1 MPDKSFF
8 SELRKRKVFQTAAI
22 YGAVAWGV
30 TEVTVTVVEQLFLP
44 QWVAT
49 LAVIGF
55 VVGFPVAMFLAWTF
69 DLTTQGIQRT
79 TVSSGRGQASIAA
92 SLVLLIAGTAGLF
105 FLIRPVLQ
113 SQETGPESISI
124 VPNSVAVL
132 PFDSALLESTD
143 AYLGGGLSD
152 ELRDQLGRISGLRV
166 AARSSSIAVLKR
178 SDDARSMGEQLG
190 VAMLVEG
197 RLSQR
202 GNKLR
207 VSVQLIEGRTGLSLW
222 SETFDRGPGEL
233 LTLQQTITERIVREV
248 LPGAKDFVAQPATQN
263 VTANE
268 LMLLARH
275 YESIVRDKPEVD
287 YAILQEAIRLYRE
300 ATEADPDSALAHSR
314 LAGALLYSGE
324 LEAAETPIFRALS
337 LNSELSDVQYTLGLY
352 YWVRGIPGA
361 GEPFRKAVELNPN
374 NPDALQS
381 FANWAWMQ
389 GETEGPEE
397 LLRRAIEV
405 DRLSLS
411 RYGAL
416 GSYLGIERTPEKTLD
431 VARQVEALFDGPA
444 AWRLIGLLHEMAG
457 EVDRAIAWTIMAR
470 DAEPNNGDHNQRLAE
485 LYVIIGDFET
495 GLELEPEP
503 GVGLLYRM
511 RRYQELIDTAELLMI
526 DEPHDVVLRYLL
538 AFGYNATGQFE
549 AALRI
554 LKSTGL
560 PDSVLLEV
568 RASTDMEG
576 FSTLMNA
583 AYGAG
588 ETEVAQGLARF
599 WITKSHP
606 VNKDWWQSVNMA
618 CAMAVAGNHAAALDR
633 LTHVRGSVRLP
644 VRPVLMDSPCLES
657 FAEEPRYQEILGL
670 VEARRK
676 ALRER
681 LPTTLAEFNVSL

>member
-1 MPDKSFF
+1 MPDNSFF
-8 SELRKRKVFQTAAI
+8 DELRRRKVFQAAAI

-30 TEVTVTVVEQLFLP
+30 TEVSVTVVEQLFLP

-69 DLTTQGIQRT
+69 DLTSQGIQRT
-79 TVSSGRGQASIAA
+79 SVSSGRGKASIAA
-92 SLVLLIAGTAGLF
+92 SLVLLVAGTAGLL
-105 FLIRPVLQ
+105 FLIRPALQ

-124 VPNSVAVL
+124 APNSVAVL
-132 PFDSALLESTD
+132 PFDSAGLDSTD

-152 ELRDQLGRISGLRV
+152 ELRDQLGRISGLRI

-178 SDDARSMGEQLG
+178 SDDARSIGEQLG

-233 LTLQQTITERIVREV
+233 LTLQQTITERIVRQV
-248 LPGAKDFVAQPATQN
+248 LPGDKDFIAEPATQN

-275 YESIVRDKPEVD
+275 YETIVRDKPEVD

-300 ATEADPDSALAHSR
+300 ATEADPESALAHSR

-352 YWVRGIPGA
+352 YWARGIPGA
-361 GEPFRKAVELNPN
+361 GAPFRKAVELNPN

-381 FANWAWMQ
+381 YAYWAWMQ

-431 VARQVEALFDGPA
+431 VARQVEALFDGPQ

-457 EVDRAIAWTIMAR
+457 EVDRAIAWTIKAR
-470 DAEPNNGDHNQRLAE
+470 DAEPDNGDHDQRLAE

-503 GVGLLYRM
+503 GAGLLYRM

-526 DEPHDVVLRYLL
+526 DEPHDIVLRYLL

-549 AALRI
+549 AAMRI

-560 PDSVLLEV
+560 PDTVLLEV

-576 FSTLMNA
+576 FSALMNA

-599 WITKSHP
+599 WITKPHP
-606 VNKDWWQSVNMA
+606 VNQDWWQSVNMA
-618 CAMAVAGNHAAALDR
+618 CAMTVAGNHAAALNR
-633 LTHVRGSVRLP
+633 LTDVRRSVRLP
-644 VRPVLMDSPCLES
+644 VRPILMDSPCLES
-657 FAEEPRYQEILGL
+657 LTGEPAYQDILSL

-681 LPTTLAEFNVSL
+681 LPATLAEFGVSL